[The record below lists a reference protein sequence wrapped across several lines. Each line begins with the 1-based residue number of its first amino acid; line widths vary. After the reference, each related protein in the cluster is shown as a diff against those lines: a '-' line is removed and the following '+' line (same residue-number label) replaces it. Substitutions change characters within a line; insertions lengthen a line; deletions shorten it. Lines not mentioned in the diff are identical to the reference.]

1 MHNHT
6 PDERAARVPT
16 IHVISDSIGETA
28 QVVAR
33 AAAAQF
39 GVTNPRLEVF
49 SKVKSY
55 QEVHDYLA
63 EHVRYHQQTLGD
75 DRILVFYT
83 IVDAGIR
90 RELAA
95 FTERHPNILAVDVMT
110 SAVDA
115 IAEMSGMDPVNEPGA
130 LRVVDHNYF
139 RRIAA
144 IEFTIAHDDGQNP
157 EDLTKADIVLLG
169 VSRSSKT
176 PLSIYLSQQGY
187 KVANVPLDPST
198 EPPSQ
203 IFDVDR
209 TRLFGLMISPD
220 VLIGIR
226 QKRIKKAAGKMQ
238 LITKD
243 YADPEYVYRDLD
255 ASRALMRR
263 LGCIVIHTEGRAV
276 EETAQEILRYY
287 ERSHPTSADII
298 G

>member
-16 IHVISDSIGETA
+16 IHVVSDSIGETA

-49 SKVKSY
+49 SKIKSY
-55 QEVHDYLA
+55 REVHDYLA
-63 EHVRYHQQTLGD
+63 EHVRYHQQMLGD

-83 IVDAGIR
+83 IVDADIR

-95 FTERHPNILAVDVMT
+95 FTGRHPNILAVDVMT

-115 IAEMSGMDPVNEPGA
+115 IAEMSGMDPVGKPGA

-157 EDLTKADIVLLG
+157 QDLTRADIVLLG

-198 EPPSQ
+198 DPPAE
-203 IFDVDR
+203 IFEVDR

-226 QKRIKKAAGKMQ
+226 QKRIRKAAGKMQ
-238 LITKD
+238 LLTKD
-243 YADPEYVYRDLD
+243 YADPEYVYRDLE

-263 LGCIVIHTEGRAV
+263 LGCIVVHTEGRAV

-298 G
+298 D

>member
-1 MHNHT
+1 MHNCT

-16 IHVISDSIGETA
+16 IHVVSDSIGETA

-55 QEVHDYLA
+55 QEVHDYLT
-63 EHVRYHQQTLGD
+63 EHVRYHRQELGD

-83 IVDAGIR
+83 LVDAEIR

-95 FTERHPNILAVDVMT
+95 FVGRHPNILAVDVMT

-115 IAEMSGMDPVNEPGA
+115 IAEMSGMEPVGAPGA

-287 ERSHPTSADII
+287 ERTPPPAEATLA
-298 G
+298 